1 MHLAVAQIE
10 GIQAALTGA
19 FYSRFSVDTGFDFH
33 FENFVLSA
41 YEMWSPDEAG
51 INSAF
56 VASYPPSSYTAT
68 PEIIA
73 KSAVAAACLGAEI
86 SAVEVLADSSLVLR
100 FNNNVVIQFPTNTPA
115 VDWHW
120 AITEQG
126 GDPYLGCLV
135 GCFAPGDVQGC
146 MPNNS
151 FKPTPL
157 RGAA

>member
-1 MHLAVAQIE
+1 MHEAVEQIE
-10 GIQAALTGA
+10 GIRAALVGE
-19 FYSRFSVDTGFDFH
+19 FYWRFSVDNGFAFH

-41 YEMWSPDEAG
+41 YEAFSPDEAG

-56 VASYPPSSYTAT
+56 VASYPPASCTAN
-68 PEIIA
+68 PEVIA
-73 KSAVAAACLGAEI
+73 KSAVVAACLGAEI
-86 SAVEVLADSSLVLR
+86 SAVDVLADSSLVLR
-100 FNNNVVIQFPTNTPA
+100 FNNNVVIQLPTNTPV

-135 GCFAPGDVQGC
+135 ACFAPGDIQGC

-151 FKPTPL
+151 FKPRPL
-157 RGAA
+157 RGSS

>member
-1 MHLAVAQIE
+1 MHQAVTQIE
-10 GIQAALTGA
+10 GIQAALVGA

-41 YEMWSPDEAG
+41 NDVLSPDEAG

-56 VASYPPSSYTAT
+56 VANYPPASHTAT
-68 PEIIA
+68 PEVIA
-73 KSAVAAACLGAEI
+73 KSAVVAACLGAEI

-100 FNNNVVIQFPTNTPA
+100 FNNDVEIKLPTNTPV

-126 GDPYLGCLV
+126 GDPYMSCLV
-135 GCFAPGDVQGC
+135 ACFSPGDIQGC